1 MSKQANKVKD
11 KTLYTLHSNIC
22 KALANPIRIE
32 IIDILSNKEMS
43 FGELQEATGVLK
55 SNLSQHL
62 TVLVSKGILIQRKEG
77 LNAYYKLSTIKV
89 ATACQIMREVLID
102 NIKKQQKLIN

>member
-1 MSKQANKVKD
+1 MKD

-32 IIDILSNKEMS
+32 IIDILNNKEMS
-43 FGELQEATGVLK
+43 FSEIQEATGVLK
-55 SNLSQHL
+55 SNLSQHM

-77 LNAYYKLSTIKV
+77 LNAYYKLTTIKV
-89 ATACQIMREVLID
+89 AKACQMMREVLIE
-102 NIKKQQKLIN
+102 NIKKQQKLIK

>member
-1 MSKQANKVKD
+1 MKD

-32 IIDILSNKEMS
+32 IIDILNKKELS
-43 FGELQEATGVLK
+43 FGEIQEATGVLK

-62 TVLVSKGILIQRKEG
+62 SVLVSKGILIQRKEG
-77 LNAYYKLSTIKV
+77 SNAYYKLSTIKV
-89 ATACQIMREVLID
+89 ATACQMMREVLIE
-102 NIKKQQKLIN
+102 NIKKQQKLIK